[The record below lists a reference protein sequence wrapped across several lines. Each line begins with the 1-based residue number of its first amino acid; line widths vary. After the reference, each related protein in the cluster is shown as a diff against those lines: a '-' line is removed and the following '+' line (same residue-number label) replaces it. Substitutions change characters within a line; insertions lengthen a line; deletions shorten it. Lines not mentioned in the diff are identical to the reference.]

1 MNSGGHRGVT
11 VVTVV
16 TLIFAPVLKHH
27 GWVWK
32 LVGKT
37 KETQRL
43 VVTFLHSTSPL
54 SVKAVILAGG
64 FGSRLSEETAVRPKP
79 MVEIGGRPMLWHIMK
94 YYAHYGMSDFVIALG
109 YRGDQIKRY
118 MVEYASLQSLRLA

>member
-16 TLIFAPVLKHH
+16 TLIFAPVMKHH

-37 KETQRL
+37 KESHIEKCVAGQPCPFHKR
-43 VVTFLHSTSPL
+43 VVVVVHQPAPPG
-54 SVKAVILAGG
+54 VNPRGG
-64 FGSRLSEETAVRPKP
+64 DE
-79 MVEIGGRPMLWHIMK
+79 
-94 YYAHYGMSDFVIALG
+94 
-109 YRGDQIKRY
+109 RGDDQGDDN
-118 MVEYASLQSLRLA
+118 